1 MPTVAAFDS
10 GNLEPVAKALK
21 EAYPDKPIII
31 AGDDDISQS
40 CKMKVKDKASVN
52 VGREK
57 ALETAKAVGG
67 VAVFPVFAK
76 GEVPGKDE
84 LSQIKPA
91 AYLAHQTASRKL
103 EAHTS
108 GDKPLPDAEVKV
120 LQAAQ
125 LSEKQLDIIRRA
137 DRYTDFNDLAVNSS
151 LGREGVAMQLKPS
164 LLTS

>member
-1 MPTVAAFDS
+1 
-10 GNLEPVAKALK
+10 
-21 EAYPDKPIII
+21 
-31 AGDDDISQS
+31 
-40 CKMKVKDKASVN
+40 
-52 VGREK
+52 

-137 DRYTDFNDLAVNSS
+137 DRYTDFNDLAV
-151 LGREGVAMQLKPS
+151 
-164 LLTS
+164 